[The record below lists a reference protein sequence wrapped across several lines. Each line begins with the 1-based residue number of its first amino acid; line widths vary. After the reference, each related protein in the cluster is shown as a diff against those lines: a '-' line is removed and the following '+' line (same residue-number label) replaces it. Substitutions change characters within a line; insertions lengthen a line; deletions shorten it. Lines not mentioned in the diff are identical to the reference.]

1 MNKVIILAT
10 LTRDPELRYLPK
22 GTAICKLGIAQN
34 RKWKTEIGEE
44 REDVLFVDVD
54 CFGKQAETV
63 AKWFKKGS
71 RMLVEG
77 RLKLDQWEDKKTGEK
92 RSKIGIALESF
103 SFVDRANGGKPA
115 AAAPAGEAAAASAE
129 TQPNPDDD
137 VPF

>member
-10 LTRDPELRYLPK
+10 LTRDPELRYTTK
-22 GTAICKLGIAQN
+22 GTSICKLGIAQN
-34 RKWKTEIGEE
+34 RKWKTESGEE

-71 RMLVEG
+71 RILVEG
-77 RLKLDQWEDKKTGEK
+77 RLKLDQWEDKKTNEK

-103 SFVDRANGGKPA
+103 SFVDRASGGKPA
-115 AAAPAGEAAAASAE
+115 AAPAATGEQSPIDNDGE
-129 TQPNPDDD
+129 

>member
-22 GTAICKLGIAQN
+22 GTAVCKLGIAQN
-34 RKWKTEIGEE
+34 RKWKTESGEE
-44 REDVLFVDVD
+44 REDVLFADVD

-92 RSKIGIALESF
+92 RSKIAIALESF
-103 SFVDRANGGKPA
+103 SFVDRAKTEKADPGDYVTPA
-115 AAAPAGEAAAASAE
+115 AAV
-129 TQPNPDDD
+129 TNQDDEQ

>member
-10 LTRDPELRYLPK
+10 LTRDPELRYTTK
-22 GTAICKLGIAQN
+22 GTAMCKLGIAQN
-34 RKWKTEIGEE
+34 RKWKTESGEE
-44 REDVLFVDVD
+44 REDVLFADVD

-63 AKWFKKGS
+63 AQWFRKGS

-92 RSKIGIALESF
+92 RSKIAIALESF
-103 SFVDRANGGKPA
+103 SFVDKASGGKPA
-115 AAAPAGEAAAASAE
+115 AASPTATAEQSPIDNDGE
-129 TQPNPDDD
+129 